1 MPRHSPHSISITRST
16 GSSMANTLVPER
28 LVVIGAS
35 AGGVSALRH
44 LLGAL
49 EPDFNWPI
57 VIVLHIGSSNV
68 DHLVEVLAATSAL
81 PVIEARPGAAP
92 RPGTVH
98 VAPGGYHLLI
108 EDDRRRS
115 DEHPSELQSLMRIS
129 YAVFSL
135 EKNRQT

>member
-1 MPRHSPHSISITRST
+1 MEFIRVRVRS
-16 GSSMANTLVPER
+16 
-28 LVVIGAS
+28 
-35 AGGVSALRH
+35 
-44 LLGAL
+44 LGAL

-57 VIVLHIGSSNV
+57 VIVLHIGSSNG

-108 EDDRRRS
+108 EDDRR
-115 DEHPSELQSLMRIS
+115 
-129 YAVFSL
+129 FSL
-135 EKNRQT
+135 SVDARVRHVRPSVDVLFSSAADACGAAVVGIVLTGTNDDGAQGLAEDRKSTRLNSSH

>member
-81 PVIEARPGAAP
+81 PVISPARCGTAAGHRTCRTGRLP
-92 RPGTVH
+92 P
-98 VAPGGYHLLI
+98 A
-108 EDDRRRS
+108 D
-115 DEHPSELQSLMRIS
+115 
-129 YAVFSL
+129 
-135 EKNRQT
+135 

>member
-1 MPRHSPHSISITRST
+1 MPRHSPHSIIISRST

-57 VIVLHIGSSNV
+57 VLVLHIGSSNI
-68 DHLVEVLAATSAL
+68 DPLVEVLAATSTL

-92 RPGTVH
+92 RPAPVH
-98 VAPGGYHLLI
+98 AAQGGSHLHI
-108 EDDRRRS
+108 
-115 DEHPSELQSLMRIS
+115 
-129 YAVFSL
+129 
-135 EKNRQT
+135 

>member
-1 MPRHSPHSISITRST
+1 MRISDW
-16 GSSMANTLVPER
+16 SSDVCSSDL
-28 LVVIGAS
+28 VIGAS

-98 VAPGGYHLLI
+98 VAPGGYDLLI
-108 EDDRRRS
+108 EDDRR
-115 DEHPSELQSLMRIS
+115 
-129 YAVFSL
+129 FSL
-135 EKNRQT
+135 AVDARETGSASGREIVFQNV